1 MIYDFHTHSFLSDGE
16 LSPIELIRRAIVQ
29 GYAGIAITD
38 HASPGNLEHVI
49 QSVSADCAL
58 ARKEWNFLA
67 IPGVELTHI
76 PATAIDETASLA
88 KKSGAWLVVV
98 HGETIVEPVE
108 KGTNRA
114 AVASQF
120 VDILAHPGFL
130 SGDEVK
136 TAIANGI
143 FIEVTARKGHSLT
156 NGYVA
161 SLARRYA
168 VRLLLNSDAH
178 SSEDLLTEPLATAIA
193 RGAGLGR
200 TLQEQTLSTNPQL
213 LLQKL
218 NRNFPAQ
225 HINHWL

>member
-29 GYAGIAITD
+29 GYRGLAITD

-49 QSVSADCAL
+49 QTVSADCAL
-58 ARKEWNFLA
+58 AREEWNFLA
-67 IPGVELTHI
+67 IPGVELTHV
-76 PATAIDETASLA
+76 PATAIDKTAALA
-88 KKSGAWLVVV
+88 KKRGAWLVVV
-98 HGETIVEPVE
+98 HGETTAEPVQ

-114 AVASQF
+114 AVASRF

-130 SGDEVK
+130 NVEEVK
-136 TAIANGI
+136 AAIANGI

-168 VRLLLNSDAH
+168 VKLLINSDAH
-178 SSEDLLTEPLATAIA
+178 SSEDLLTGPLARAIA

-200 TLQEQTLSTNPQL
+200 TLQRQALSANPQL

-218 NRNFPAQ
+218 NKNLPTQ
-225 HINHWL
+225 HIARWL